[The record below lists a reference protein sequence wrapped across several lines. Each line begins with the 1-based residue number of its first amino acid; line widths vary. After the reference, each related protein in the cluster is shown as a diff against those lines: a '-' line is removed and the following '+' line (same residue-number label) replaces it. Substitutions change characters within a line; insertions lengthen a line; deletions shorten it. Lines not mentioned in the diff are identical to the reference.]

1 MAVEPLALPPSTK
14 AMVPRTDG
22 NRAEIL
28 QKWLVWYYLVTKN
41 ETHLPTVAGF
51 RNHPQYEQVSGSI
64 GNPLIHIFSWSTPN
78 MASYHKSPL
87 PLILFDLL
95 QGVIHITGFYQLFD
109 HSQGFVQLQG
119 TYPEFPRP
127 IMFSRFKLQFRCI
140 ITWVYPI
147 FRLSQIQ
154 FVPKRFLTC
163 FWFPMKPH
171 LKYLKWPV
179 QRHRHPHFGAEI
191 EGQVQIESHIG
202 LSRNP

>member
-41 ETHLPTVAGF
+41 ETHLPTGAGF

-95 QGVIHITGFYQLFD
+95 QGVVHITGFYQLYIWP
-109 HSQGFVQLQG
+109 L
-119 TYPEFPRP
+119 TRIRP
-127 IMFSRFKLQFRCI
+127 IIGYIPGISTAYHVFPIQIAIPGYNYVGIPDLQTKPDRLCSQEISHMFLVSNETR
-140 ITWVYPI
+140 
-147 FRLSQIQ
+147 
-154 FVPKRFLTC
+154 PKIPKIDLC
-163 FWFPMKPH
+163 KDM
-171 LKYLKWPV
+171 
-179 QRHRHPHFGAEI
+179 
-191 EGQVQIESHIG
+191 G
-202 LSRNP
+202 LSENRVYSQL